1 MTGPATDPRTDPN
14 AVVESSGGLI
24 TRTRGEARDM
34 DLQHK
39 GLRTYPDGRT
49 VFQSVVVTVPERDD
63 RRGFTISGDE
73 AEVTKD
79 SAQVRVNGHVRLKTS
94 DNLTMKGG
102 EATYDSTDGII
113 RIPGEVTFTKGT
125 TTGSSIGATYDNTRD
140 VLWMLERAV
149 IDVPPG
155 QGAGRD
161 AHARRI
167 GRLRACRALHPPPG
181 CRLGRP

>member
-1 MTGPATDPRTDPN
+1 MTGEATDPRTDPN

-79 SAQVRVNGHVRLKTS
+79 SAQVRVNGHVRLQTS
-94 DNLTMKGG
+94 DNLTMNGRRG
-102 EATYDSTDGII
+102 DLRFD
-113 RIPGEVTFTKGT
+113 RRHHPHPRPGHLHQGDARRAPRSARPT
-125 TTGSSIGATYDNTRD
+125 TTRATCCGCSN
-140 VLWMLERAV
+140 
-149 IDVPPG
+149 
-155 QGAGRD
+155 
-161 AHARRI
+161 AR
-167 GRLRACRALHPPPG
+167 
-181 CRLGRP
+181 